1 MNDEEKEG
9 AINQGKSLEI
19 LCLVCALIQTCH
31 NISAHS
37 TIYSWRLIWF
47 HFWPNKIWLSFI
59 WLSSFTWN
67 LLGVQIGNS
76 FQFLVKSDMWE
87 IMLCYSRVVNFGS
100 TRQKW
105 EMTFLWLRW
114 WCCWW
119 CFHKGASTRRQIGD
133 YFSNFKI
140 PTSVYRER
148 LCWKMFQDMDW
159 NWRLRWSQ
167 LVIVT
172 KKIQKQLWW
181 WGGGCTRGQTTDQGK
196 SNREI
201 PGGNLKPKYRLKCR
215 TCNARNLDSIEKN
228 DKNYSSNVFNDCT
241 YKMKVH
247 ASYVK
252 DTYTVFTFHSWP
264 FSHTMK
270 IIPREPIKALVTS
283 SDDNCL
289 QHNID
294 LFNIKLGR

>member
-1 MNDEEKEG
+1 MNIYANNTVEDMNDEEKEG
-9 AINQGKSLEI
+9 AINQGKNLEI

-37 TIYSWRLIWF
+37 IIYLWRLIWF
-47 HFWPNKIWLSFI
+47 HFWPNKVLLSFI
-59 WLSSFTWN
+59 WLSLFTWN

-87 IMLCYSRVVNFGS
+87 IMPCYSRVVNFGS

-148 LCWKMFQDMDW
+148 EIILENVSRYGLK
-159 NWRLRWSQ
+159 L
-167 LVIVT
+167 
-172 KKIQKQLWW
+172 KILLIKI
-181 WGGGCTRGQTTDQGK
+181 GDCY
-196 SNREI
+196 S
-201 PGGNLKPKYRLKCR
+201 
-215 TCNARNLDSIEKN
+215 NLDLN
-228 DKNYSSNVFNDCT
+228 
-241 YKMKVH
+241 
-247 ASYVK
+247 
-252 DTYTVFTFHSWP
+252 
-264 FSHTMK
+264 
-270 IIPREPIKALVTS
+270 R
-283 SDDNCL
+283 
-289 QHNID
+289 
-294 LFNIKLGR
+294 